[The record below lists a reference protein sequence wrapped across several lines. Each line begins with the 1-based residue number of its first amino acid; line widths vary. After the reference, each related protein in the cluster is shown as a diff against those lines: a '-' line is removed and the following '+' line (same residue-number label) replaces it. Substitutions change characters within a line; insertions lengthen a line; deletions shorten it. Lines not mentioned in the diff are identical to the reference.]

1 MSRHDPLVRLRHMLD
16 YAREAVEMAGEKTSV
31 EIEKDRQLGWP

>member
-16 YAREAVEMAGEKTSV
+16 YAREAVEMAGEKTSAEL
-31 EIEKDRQLGWP
+31 EIDFILY